1 MYVEIGWLFNI
12 FLLSEKK
19 EAAVVVVVVAI
30 GDANDDMASEGEK
43 QKVKL
48 V

>member
-19 EAAVVVVVVAI
+19 EAAVVVVVAI